1 MSLKTEQIQLQIV
14 MKADTARQEIIKLEG
29 EAKILQKEL
38 VKVKKKFK
46 DTSDEYKQAAEK
58 LNAVN
63 LKISDYRN
71 EIGLTGMTM
80 ADLQKQAKQLRIQL
94 SNLDPRK
101 EEFKEY
107 RKELDAV
114 NGRMKELRGGA
125 RKTELSLMSIT
136 KTNFSKLVGPYLGI
150 TALISFFRTL
160 TSTILD
166 FSKATSELKALTGA
180 TGKDLDFLKRSAKE
194 LGAQYGKSATDIVT
208 AMKLV
213 GGAKPELLQNVEA
226 LSMMTESAIILSKAT
241 GMSMED
247 TTNNLTTI
255 MNQFGLS
262 AADGDRVINTLAAG
276 SKFGAKEVDYLG
288 DSISK
293 VGVTMKSAG
302 LSLETGVAIMEMF
315 GEKGVKA
322 ETAGNG
328 FKRVLVELQKDTA
341 NYTNG
346 VFDLNKAIDNN
357 QNIAGDNIALQK
369 KFGTEFF
376 GLAQILFQNKERFK
390 ELNQQVSG
398 TTTAMEQYLDATDN
412 LSGDIDKLNAGWKSF
427 ILSLEDGQGPIAN
440 ASRWL
445 TQLFTQAVE
454 GARFLTKSSAQNE
467 KDYIATNTNQRLESF
482 KKTLNEIEGVD
493 KKIKEINA
501 SIIAERGVY
510 KKYDERI
517 AFLKE
522 EIRWRK
528 NLGGAWDDNNKK
540 MQKEIDSLA
549 KLRTRSVS
557 YVNALAGLRST
568 LNPATVVDDDTTT
581 TTTTTN
587 TTTKSKEDIANE
599 RERKALAAI
608 DAWKKKEELLIKE
621 KYSLGQLSKEKYESE
636 LLRIEKE
643 SLTKKRDLYKK
654 DTKDYIDYQTNLT
667 DIAIAE
673 RLKSNEAELKV
684 LETANTAR
692 VKAIDVYAQT
702 RKEELEQLF
711 ADELITEK
719 EYKEKSLIIDIETA
733 NAKLQNAKDYFVLI
747 SDAKY
752 NSEEEKQRAILSAQN
767 AVDAANKAILDA
779 QKAANKNKLDE
790 EKKHLEYV
798 KRLRNELGLDKEKL
812 NYKEGLDA
820 LKKKLKE
827 AEASEKE
834 STDAINAYKI
844 GKAQEYAQTTNDIAG
859 SVADAISAYHEY
871 EVASLDAAKQKELKS
886 AGDNA
891 SKREAIEKDYAQ
903 KELDLK
909 KKQSSTDTVIK
920 SLQAVAAGALGI
932 ANVWAV
938 HAANPILAGILTA
951 LVAAT
956 TGIQVGTIVKQNQ
969 AIQAMT
975 LDTSTGGSPATP
987 EPKGTLVA
995 QAADGRYDVVGAQ
1008 DNQLYRNVPYGG
1020 NARTGLVTTPTL
1032 YGERGTELVIDAPTL
1047 SRLNMKVPNFNS
1059 FVLANRVNQR
1069 ADGNYAPA
1077 QSGAASAGSNTVM
1090 LTMIATLQKNNELLD
1105 YLKTHGV
1112 EAFMLYDKAQQ
1123 QQRIYEESIKKG
1135 SK

>member
-1 MSLKTEQIQLQIV
+1 MSLKIDKVQLEII
-14 MKADTARQEIIKLEG
+14 MKADSARAEMLKLDD
-29 EAKILQKEL
+29 EAKRIQKSMKGLKKDSEEYIRKNEELTKVKLKMQELRNQIGITGMSMRELQQRSKEL
-38 VKVKKKFK
+38 
-46 DTSDEYKQAAEK
+46 Q
-58 LNAVN
+58 L
-63 LKISDYRN
+63 
-71 EIGLTGMTM
+71 
-80 ADLQKQAKQLRIQL
+80 QLRNI
-94 SNLDPRK
+94 DPRTDK
-101 EEFKEY
+101 FKEY

-125 RKTELSLMSIT
+125 DKTQFSLMSIT

-213 GGAKPELLQNVEA
+213 GSAKPELLQNVEA

-262 AADGDRVINTLAAG
+262 AAEGDRVINTLAAG

-302 LSLETGVAIMEMF
+302 LSLETGVAIMELF
-315 GEKGVKA
+315 GEKGVRA

-390 ELNQQVSG
+390 ELNQQVTG

-412 LSGDIDKLNAGWKSF
+412 LSGDIDKMTASWKTF
-427 ILSLEDGQGPIAN
+427 ILSMEDGQGPIAN
-440 ASRWL
+440 TFRTLISWVTKGIDAL
-445 TQLFTQAVE
+445 TS
-454 GARFLTKSSAQNE
+454 LTKSGGQKEQDLIVS
-467 KDYIATNTNQRLESF
+467 NTNQRIESF

-549 KLRTRSVS
+549 KLRNRSVS
-557 YVNALAGLRST
+557 YVNALGGLRST
-568 LNPATVVDDDTTT
+568 LNPATVVDDD

-621 KYSLGQLSKEKYESE
+621 KYSLGQLSKEKY
-636 LLRIEKE
+636 I
-643 SLTKKRDLYKK
+643 K
-654 DTKDYIDYQTNLT
+654 D
-667 DIAIAE
+667 
-673 RLKSNEAELKV
+673 
-684 LETANTAR
+684 
-692 VKAIDVYAQT
+692 
-702 RKEELEQLF
+702 
-711 ADELITEK
+711 
-719 EYKEKSLIIDIETA
+719 
-733 NAKLQNAKDYFVLI
+733 
-747 SDAKY
+747 KY
-752 NSEEEKQRAILSAQN
+752 
-767 AVDAANKAILDA
+767 
-779 QKAANKNKLDE
+779 
-790 EKKHLEYV
+790 
-798 KRLRNELGLDKEKL
+798 G
-812 NYKEGLDA
+812 
-820 LKKKLKE
+820 
-827 AEASEKE
+827 
-834 STDAINAYKI
+834 
-844 GKAQEYAQTTNDIAG
+844 
-859 SVADAISAYHEY
+859 
-871 EVASLDAAKQKELKS
+871 
-886 AGDNA
+886 
-891 SKREAIEKDYAQ
+891 
-903 KELDLK
+903 
-909 KKQSSTDTVIK
+909 
-920 SLQAVAAGALGI
+920 
-932 ANVWAV
+932 
-938 HAANPILAGILTA
+938 
-951 LVAAT
+951 
-956 TGIQVGTIVKQNQ
+956 
-969 AIQAMT
+969 
-975 LDTSTGGSPATP
+975 
-987 EPKGTLVA
+987 
-995 QAADGRYDVVGAQ
+995 
-1008 DNQLYRNVPYGG
+1008 
-1020 NARTGLVTTPTL
+1020 
-1032 YGERGTELVIDAPTL
+1032 
-1047 SRLNMKVPNFNS
+1047 
-1059 FVLANRVNQR
+1059 
-1069 ADGNYAPA
+1069 
-1077 QSGAASAGSNTVM
+1077 
-1090 LTMIATLQKNNELLD
+1090 
-1105 YLKTHGV
+1105 
-1112 EAFMLYDKAQQ
+1112 
-1123 QQRIYEESIKKG
+1123 
-1135 SK
+1135 